1 MLKKLIIVGAGG
13 MGRVVHAALTEDP
26 TFAGQYEMSGFLD
39 TRTGLKLPA
48 DIHSPVLGCPLSHVV
63 QDDEVFIVAVG
74 LPAWRAQLIAPL
86 QAQGARFISAT
97 RGASVGPRS
106 RVGNGS
112 YLAYGALVSVDCE
125 LGAFSYLDTYV
136 IVGHDVVMGDHCT
149 LGAMC
154 FVAGGVRI
162 GRGVSIHPR
171 ATIAKGVRIGDGA
184 TVGIGAVV
192 VNDVAPGVTVFGNPA
207 RVIFSK

>member
-1 MLKKLIIVGAGG
+1 MRKKLMLVGAGG
-13 MGRVVHAALTEDP
+13 LGRTVHAALIEDP
-26 TFAGQYEMSGFLD
+26 AFAEQYELYGFLD
-39 TRTGLKLPA
+39 TRAELVLPPQ
-48 DIHSPVLGCPLSHVV
+48 IQTPVVGCPLSHVV
-63 QDDEVFIVAVG
+63 QEDEVFMVAVG
-74 LPAWRAQLIAPL
+74 LPEWRRQLIAPL

-97 RGASVGPRS
+97 RGSCVGPRS
-106 RVGNGS
+106 QVGNGS
-112 YLAYGALVSVDCE
+112 FLAYGALVSVDCE
-125 LGAFSYLDTYV
+125 LGEFSYLDTYV

-162 GRGVSIHPR
+162 GHGVSIHPR
-171 ATIAKGVRIGDGA
+171 ATIGKGVRIGDGA

-207 RVIFSK
+207 RAIF